1 MLAAGTPQTT
11 TIPTAPYTGWGWA
24 LGVIAGLV
32 VLALLALAWFYW
44 EIQKSDFIERLLG
57 VAAPEG
63 DGKAAHA
70 LGDRAPSAFRFAE
83 EFLAKRTEFWLLYAQ
98 FIISAV
104 FVGTVSALILVGAIS
119 LEAGLPALSGVVG
132 IVLGKTLLSSR
143 GTPQTMQEQT
153 VSRGPVN
160 ISPPNLKPGGTASVN
175 TALRADPGEWSGQP
189 PIAYTYSW
197 NRRGASGDLTIS
209 GAQQET
215 YTTTSDDADSRI
227 SVVVTASNPFGTAT
241 ATSNGVLIAA
251 LETLTATTAPTIS
264 GDAIVGTQLTA
275 DPGQWADSNLQT
287 VISWERDAD
296 DQTWT
301 AIENATG
308 NSYTPTAAD
317 EGHRLRVTVKATATD
332 DRTGTASSDPTATV
346 VAGQNG

>member
-1 MLAAGTPQTT
+1 
-11 TIPTAPYTGWGWA
+11 
-24 LGVIAGLV
+24 
-32 VLALLALAWFYW
+32 LAWFYW

-63 DGKAAHA
+63 EGKAAHG

-175 TALRADPGEWSGQP
+175 TALQADPGEWGGQP
-189 PIAYTYSW
+189 PIAYTYAW
-197 NRRGASGDLTIS
+197 NRRGASGDLAIA

-215 YTTTSDDADSRI
+215 YTTTSDDTGSRI

-241 ATSNGVLIAA
+241 ATSNAVLIAA
-251 LETLTATTAPTIS
+251 PETLTATTAPTIT

-275 DPGQWADSNLQT
+275 DPGQWPDDPSLQT
-287 VISWERDAD
+287 AISWERDAD

-308 NSYTPTAAD
+308 SSYTPSTAD
-317 EGHRLRVTVKATATD
+317 EGHRLRVTVNATAD
-332 DRTGTASSDPTATV
+332 GRAGTASSAPTAAV
-346 VAGQNG
+346 VAAQNNAARAQGSEDSNE